1 MFECQ
6 HWHDNECLL
15 NMQGEFT
22 RVGYRITSDVAI
34 LHASIVHQ
42 IYYLSSYFVFFFVVD
57 GSFRHTH
64 HNNDWLTTSY
74 RCKNFVKLRAL
85 TRTAVV

>member
-22 RVGYRITSDVAI
+22 KFGYRIASDVAI
-34 LHASIVHQ
+34 LHALFFHQ
-42 IYYLSSYFVFFFVVD
+42 IYFFIFFFVVD
-57 GSFRHTH
+57 GSFRHRKATP
-64 HNNDWLTTSY
+64 NWLTTGY
-74 RCKNFVKLRAL
+74 RCKNFVKLREL